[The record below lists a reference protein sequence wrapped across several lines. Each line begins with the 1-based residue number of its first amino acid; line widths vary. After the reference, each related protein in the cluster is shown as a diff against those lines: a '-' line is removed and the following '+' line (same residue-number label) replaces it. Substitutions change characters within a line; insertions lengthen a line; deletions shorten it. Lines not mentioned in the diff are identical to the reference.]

1 MLDGAGARAAS
12 PKTVPKGCARRR
24 QFRAA
29 NKAAKHPGFSV
40 PEPLPFGTVF
50 CRISELGG
58 LTRFT
63 GFCGARPRA
72 RRTLLNA
79 KDFGGYFRVSRV
91 LVVPALQEFPR
102 GGRVDLRALGVSDVF
117 GNDRKLDRLVIGLV
131 PIAGDHTLS
140 PPRSID
146 LAHALGI
153 FASSASPKASAITAH
168 ASRSRSR
175 SRSSTVSSA
184 QECSIYPQDSAPL
197 RYANP
202 PRSVPSNLRRHL
214 RAGIRGPRQLWHR

>member
-40 PEPLPFGTVF
+40 PEPLPFGTVL

-63 GFCGARPRA
+63 GFCGARARA
-72 RRTLLNA
+72 QRTLLNA
-79 KDFGGYFRVSRV
+79 KDFGGYFRVSGV

-117 GNDRKLDRLVIGLV
+117 GDDRKLDRLVIGLV

-153 FASSASPKASAITAH
+153 FASPGVRLVGQATATFATSATTTPIIFARGTPIIFARGVPREGSGRFGKVREGSGRFGIAEGAGG
-168 ASRSRSR
+168 
-175 SRSSTVSSA
+175 V
-184 QECSIYPQDSAPL
+184 APD
-197 RYANP
+197 A
-202 PRSVPSNLRRHL
+202 
-214 RAGIRGPRQLWHR
+214 